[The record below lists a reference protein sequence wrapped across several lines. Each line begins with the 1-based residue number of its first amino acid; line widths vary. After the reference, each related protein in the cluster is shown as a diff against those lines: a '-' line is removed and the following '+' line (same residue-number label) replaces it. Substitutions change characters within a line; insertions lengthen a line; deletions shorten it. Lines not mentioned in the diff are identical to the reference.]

1 MKATNGISTRMRNLM
16 NNYIGKTFSFLNGD
30 YTVTIK
36 SLMGNTG
43 YFITEVND
51 GTDVWQSNA
60 SYGEIT
66 NNLKKGLLVE
76 I

>member
-1 MKATNGISTRMRNLM
+1 MKATKGISTRMRNLM
-16 NNYIGKTFSFLNGD
+16 NNYIGKTFNFLDGGF
-30 YTVTIK
+30 TVTIK

-60 SYGEIT
+60 SYGEIK
-66 NNLKKGLLVE
+66 NDLKKGLLVE

>member
-1 MKATNGISTRMRNLM
+1 MKATTGISTRMRNLM
-16 NNYIGKTFSFLNGD
+16 NNYIGKTFNFLNGD

>member
-16 NNYIGKTFSFLNGD
+16 NNYIGKTFNFLNGD

-60 SYGEIT
+60 SYGEIK
-66 NNLKKGLLVE
+66 NDLKKGLLVE